1 MVQAA
6 GIEGGDHRLN
16 VLLTDGE
23 QRWAEQLPRLLEPQG
38 IRAIRAGD
46 VEEAARVIERQL
58 IHAAVVDIALP
69 MDRRAE
75 PRKPRE
81 GVHEGGH
88 GGLKLLRVIQRID
101 PSPPAVVV
109 RDRRFD
115 RVDDRLLSEA
125 LKLRAF
131 SVLDEP
137 VELEQL
143 LETLRRLLIRHYGG
157 AWPGGRN

>member
-1 MVQAA
+1 MVRAA
-6 GIEGGDHRLN
+6 SHDEVGDHRLN
-16 VLLTDGE
+16 VLLTDGD

-46 VEEAARVIERQL
+46 VDEAARIIERQL

-75 PRKPRE
+75 PNERAT
-81 GVHEGGH
+81 
-88 GGLKLLRVIQRID
+88 GGLKLLRVIQRLD

-109 RDRRFD
+109 RGRRFD
-115 RVDDRLLSEA
+115 RVDDRLLAEA

-143 LETLRRLLIRHYGG
+143 LETLRRLLKRYYGG
-157 AWPGGRN
+157 AWPGGGN